1 MAYDLEEQEQL
12 DEFKAWWK
20 QYGTMVSSLLIGL
33 LVAYSAYQG
42 WHYYQNKQSV
52 EASTQFQEL
61 TVTDDKDLKAIQAKS
76 AALMESYSGTPYAGR
91 AALFAAK
98 ANYQAKDIKS
108 AKAQLGWA
116 IKNAKETSISALASL
131 QLANILAEEKDFEG
145 ALKLLNAPHD
155 AGFDGLFADL
165 KGDVLVSLGKTSE
178 AKEAYQQALT
188 KLEPQGKFRA
198 LTQQKLESLS

>member
-20 QYGTMVSSLLIGL
+20 QNGKMISTLLIGL
-33 LVAYSAYQG
+33 LVGYAVYQG

-52 EASTQFQEL
+52 EASTQYQEL
-61 TVTDDKDLKAIQAKS
+61 LVTDEKDLKAIQTKS
-76 AALMESYSGTPYAGR
+76 AALMETFSGTPYAGR

-98 ANYQAKDIKS
+98 TNYQANEAKS
-108 AKAQLGWA
+108 AKAQLDWA

-165 KGDVLVSLGKTSE
+165 KGDVLVSLGKSAE
-178 AKEAYQQALT
+178 AKTAYQQALT

-198 LTQQKLESLS
+198 LTQQKLEALG

>member
-20 QYGTMVSSLLIGL
+20 QNGKMVTSL
-33 LVAYSAYQG
+33 LVAVLVGYAAFQG
-42 WHYYQNKQSV
+42 WHFYQNKQSV
-52 EASTQFQEL
+52 EASTQYQEL
-61 TVTDDKDLKAIQAKS
+61 LVVDEKDLKIIQVKS
-76 AALMESYSGTPYAGR
+76 AMLMESFSGTPYAGR

-98 ANYQAKDIKS
+98 ANYQANEVKS
-108 AKAQLGWA
+108 AKAQLDWA
-116 IKNAKETSISALASL
+116 IKNAKETSVSALSSL

-165 KGDVLVSLGKTSE
+165 KGDVLVSLGKNVE

-188 KLEPQGKFRA
+188 KLEPKGKFRA
-198 LTQQKLESLS
+198 LTQQKLESLG